1 MTSIRSLAHD
11 PFAPTE
17 PPALVPSRRQDGWTA
32 AAQRQFLEAIAEG
45 ISVECAAARVGLS
58 PSSAYAF
65 RRSARGAAFALGWR
79 AASMIA
85 REFVAATLMSRAL
98 DGQAET
104 ITRDDGT
111 TVTRHRYDNHLA
123 MRLLNRLDRQAETL
137 PDADCR
143 AARIVALEF
152 DAFLDVVEQDGSPAQ
167 AGLFLARRGEGLAA
181 GEGQAPDLAPVYAL
195 AAADRLVRTG
205 VATAAEVATD
215 DLDPTQRAGWTAEQ
229 WARAEAAGLV
239 ALAPPA
245 DDDEPDLPAIECEE
259 SQHSRGGDD
268 DDDDVDG
275 LVYRD
280 RVTGEWRTLYPP
292 PPYFDGREWGR
303 FGELFYRRTLAPHE
317 LDLVEAQIGRLD
329 PETLAD
335 RFTQYDDWMAAMR
348 DREQRWAAMRSG

>member
-1 MTSIRSLAHD
+1 MTAIRSLAHD

-17 PPALVPSRRQDGWTA
+17 PPALVSSRRQDGWSA
-32 AAQRQFLEAIAEG
+32 ISQRQFLEAIAEG
-45 ISVECAAARVGLS
+45 LSVERAAMRVGLS
-58 PSSAYAF
+58 PSAAYAF

-85 REFVAATLMSRAL
+85 REVVAETLMARAL
-98 DGQAET
+98 DGQEET
-104 ITRDDGT
+104 ITRDDGS
-111 TVTRHRYDNHLA
+111 TVTRRRYDNHLA
-123 MRLLNRLDRQAETL
+123 IRLLNRLDRQAETL

-152 DAFLDVVEQDGSPAQ
+152 DAFLDVVERDEAPAC

-181 GEGQAPDLAPVYAL
+181 GEGQVPDLAPVYAL

-215 DLDPTQRAGWTAEQ
+215 DLDVTQRAGWTAEQ

-239 ALAPPA
+239 ALAPPQG
-245 DDDEPDLPAIECEE
+245 DESDLPAIECEE
-259 SQHSRGGDD
+259 SQHSHTDD
-268 DDDDVDG
+268 EQEDEIDG

-317 LDLVEAQIGRLD
+317 LDLVEAQVGRLD
-329 PETLAD
+329 PETLAE
-335 RFTQYDDWMAAMR
+335 RFAQYDDWMAAMR
-348 DREQRWAAMRSG
+348 DREQRWATMRSG